1 MDIEVEYLPLSEI
14 VQADINP
21 KDHDIGAIYQSIKRF
36 GFTQPIMMNEKT
48 GKLLA
53 GHGRL
58 QTLQTL
64 KDAGEKVPNR
74 IKEKDGEWLVP
85 VLKGISFEDDN
96 EAQAY
101 QTLKDAGE
109 KVPNRIKE
117 KDGEWLVPV
126 LKGIAFED
134 DNEAQA
140 YLIADNRL
148 TELGGWNTGELVE
161 ELERLIES
169 GLDLDGIGY
178 DFDDL
183 ETMVSDMESRFEVED
198 IPDVD
203 DEETDVK
210 IQIGRYRFKV
220 DPELFYEWE
229 SRVADE
235 LGSRDSDE
243 FVDWLRETLGI

>member
-1 MDIEVEYLPLSEI
+1 MKRVNAIVHLETVMTKIHIEYRNIKEI
-14 VQADINP
+14 SGADLNP

-101 QTLKDAGE
+101 
-109 KVPNRIKE
+109 
-117 KDGEWLVPV
+117 
-126 LKGIAFED
+126 
-134 DNEAQA
+134 
-140 YLIADNRL
+140 LIADNRL
-148 TELGGWNTGELVE
+148 TELGGWNTGELVD
-161 ELERLIES
+161 ELERLIQA

-198 IPDVD
+198 IPNSLLI
-203 DEETDVK
+203 TPLNSS
-210 IQIGRYRFKV
+210 ILFSIFKSFIL
-220 DPELFYEWE
+220 ESNFTILLLIILFF
-229 SRVADE
+229 S
-235 LGSRDSDE
+235 
-243 FVDWLRETLGI
+243 

>member
-1 MDIEVEYLPLSEI
+1 MDIEVQYIPLSEI
-14 VQADINP
+14 VEADINP
-21 KDHDIGAIYQSIKRF
+21 KDHDIGQIYQSIKRF
-36 GFTQPIMMNEKT
+36 GFTQPIMMNENT

-58 QTLQTL
+58 QTLQQM
-64 KDAGEKVPNR
+64 KQGGEKVPAR

-85 VLKGISFEDDN
+85 VLKGISFEDDM
-96 EAQAY
+96 
-101 QTLKDAGE
+101 
-109 KVPNRIKE
+109 
-117 KDGEWLVPV
+117 
-126 LKGIAFED
+126 
-134 DNEAQA
+134 EAQA

-148 TELGGWNTGELVE
+148 TELGGWNTGELVD
-161 ELERLIES
+161 ELEKLIS
-169 GLDLDGIGY
+169 AGLELDGTGY

-183 ETMVSDMESRFEVED
+183 ETMVGDMNSTFEVED

-220 DPELFYEWE
+220 NPEVFYEWE
-229 SRVADE
+229 ERVADE
-235 LGSRDSDE
+235 LGSRDSDD